1 MDKEEV
7 AAMIDAKIKS
17 HEIRIGLISG
27 IVGILCFGGIIAAL
41 LFLYYLVAQ

>member
-1 MDKEEV
+1 MNKEEV

-27 IVGILCFGGIIAAL
+27 IIGLLCFGSIVAAL
-41 LFLYYLVAQ
+41 LFLYYLAVQ

>member
-7 AAMIDAKIKS
+7 AAMIDAKIRS

-27 IVGILCFGGIIAAL
+27 IAGIVCFGAILAAL
-41 LFLYYLVAQ
+41 LFLYNLATQ